1 MLVNDRNL
9 AIVVIMVMVIFF
21 ILVGKTPSEAADI
34 VEKAIIAVGSLATG
48 SIARDSSKVSDT
60 ISSLA
65 KKVFKG
71 KKPTD
76 TGDPKPNRDPETTYS

>member
-9 AIVVIMVMVIFF
+9 AIVTIMIMVIFF

-60 ISSLA
+60 VSSLV
-65 KKVFKG
+65 KKVFK
-71 KKPTD
+71 KNK
-76 TGDPKPNRDPETTYS
+76 DPETTGPKA